1 MTDPVRTVPPLCPE
15 CDTAA
20 ERRAKSA
27 TKPYSGII
35 QLSHAQELVGKRQ
48 CRLAALPF
56 QTKTPF
62 NSKMREV
69 ISIHLGQCGV
79 QCGNACWELYCLVRA
94 RALEPIARDPRA
106 SPRWPAPP
114 ARALP
119 PSTHILARRTR
130 PPRARASRRPLA
142 IPLYTSISQPPQ
154 PTRLR
159 VPASF
164 PSCLLVSHLA
174 RSRAAPS
181 TGARH
186 PARRPDALGQDDWR
200 RR

>member
-1 MTDPVRTVPPLCPE
+1 MREISQSIAVSVSAEISRVSLFGSSVGRANLNAARCPLLP
-15 CDTAA
+15 
-20 ERRAKSA
+20 
-27 TKPYSGII
+27 
-35 QLSHAQELVGKRQ
+35 LSKKLSS
-48 CRLAALPF
+48 
-56 QTKTPF
+56 TT
-62 NSKMREV
+62 MREV

-94 RALEPIARDPRA
+94 RALEPIARDPRS

-119 PSTHILARRTR
+119 PPTHILARRNR

>member
-1 MTDPVRTVPPLCPE
+1 MGGRAGEKHAKTRVPVIGMLGRFVGGFE
-15 CDTAA
+15 M
-20 ERRAKSA
+20 K
-27 TKPYSGII
+27 
-35 QLSHAQELVGKRQ
+35 HELAKRQ
-48 CRLAALPF
+48 NDFDPGSRSLPLH
-56 QTKTPF
+56 QRQPNKH
-62 NSKMREV
+62 KMREV

>member
-1 MTDPVRTVPPLCPE
+1 MDPGCGGFEQFPPH
-15 CDTAA
+15 
-20 ERRAKSA
+20 ERNFSIDR
-27 TKPYSGII
+27 
-35 QLSHAQELVGKRQ
+35 RQ
-48 CRLAALPF
+48 CICRNLESFTFWFISCTRESQRRPLNHSPKNSLQQQCVRLSRSTLASAVCSAA
-56 QTKTPF
+56 TPAGSSTASCVLALS
-62 NSKMREV
+62 NPS
-69 ISIHLGQCGV
+69 
-79 QCGNACWELYCLVRA
+79 RA
-94 RALEPIARDPRA
+94 
-106 SPRWPAPP
+106 
-114 ARALP
+114 
-119 PSTHILARRTR
+119 ILARRRVGPPHVRAQPPPSWGLARSTR
-130 PPRARASRRPLA
+130 LPRARASRHPLA
-142 IPLYTSISQPPQ
+142 IPFHTTISQPPQ

>member
-1 MTDPVRTVPPLCPE
+1 MNWPTRQNDFDPGR
-15 CDTAA
+15 
-20 ERRAKSA
+20 SN
-27 TKPYSGII
+27 PYP
-35 QLSHAQELVGKRQ
+35 RQ
-48 CRLAALPF
+48 RQPN
-56 QTKTPF
+56 KH
-62 NSKMREV
+62 KMREV

-79 QCGNACWELYCLVRA
+79 QCGNACWELYCLVRVSA
-94 RALEPIARDPRA
+94 IEPTARDPRTRA
-106 SPRWPAPP
+106 RWPAPT

-119 PSTHILARRTR
+119 PATHILARRTR